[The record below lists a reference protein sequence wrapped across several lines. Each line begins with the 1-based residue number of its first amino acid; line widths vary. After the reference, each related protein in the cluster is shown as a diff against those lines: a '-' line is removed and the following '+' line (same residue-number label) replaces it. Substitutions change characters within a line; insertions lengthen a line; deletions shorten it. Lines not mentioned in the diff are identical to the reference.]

1 MQTTDTAQRASPQ
14 PTAGPEKLP
23 GIRHII
29 AVGSGKGGVGKSTVS
44 VNLALA
50 LQQRGLRVGLVD
62 ADILG
67 PSIPGMLG
75 IPTGEPPEMTADSR
89 MIPAQRYGLK
99 VVSMGMLTGDDQP
112 AVLRGPMVGKYL
124 KMFVAGVQWG
134 ELDCLILDLPP
145 GTGDTQLTLAQ
156 SMPLSGVVIV
166 TTPQAVSLKIARRG
180 LRMFEKVQV
189 PILGIVENMRSFSCP
204 HCGETTDIF
213 RHGGGEQMSAEIG
226 VPFLGAL
233 PIDAEVVTCGDEGR
247 PIVAALPKS
256 VSARVYSAIADALL
270 AQLQTTVTG
279 LKAFVWK
286 WDSNE
291 GAPAWM
297 EGAVQPSGA
306 RNIPVG
312 LMRRD
317 PRTLSLLWQDGHR
330 DDLDVRDLRLAC
342 RCALCVEEM
351 SGRKLLDPQTVR
363 ADVSPRQITSIG
375 HYAIQFDWNDGHN
388 SGIYAFNDLRELGER
403 AALQSVEDV

>member
-1 MQTTDTAQRASPQ
+1 MQTTAPDHTRQHAPDALSQAP
-14 PTAGPEKLP
+14 AGPEKLP

-50 LQQRGLRVGLVD
+50 LQQRGARVGLVD

-75 IPTGEPPEMTADSR
+75 IPTGEPPAMTLENR
-89 MIPAQRYGLK
+89 MIPAERHGLK

-124 KMFVAGVQWG
+124 KMFVGGVQWG
-134 ELDCLILDLPP
+134 ELDYLILDLPP

-189 PILGIVENMRSFSCP
+189 PILGIVENMRTFTCP

-213 RHGGGEQMSAEIG
+213 RHGGGELM
-226 VPFLGAL
+226 
-233 PIDAEVVTCGDEGR
+233 
-247 PIVAALPKS
+247 
-256 VSARVYSAIADALL
+256 
-270 AQLQTTVTG
+270 AQLSTADTG
-279 LKAFVWK
+279 LKPFVWK

-291 GAPAWM
+291 GAPAWN

-312 LMRRD
+312 LLRRD

-351 SGRKLLDPQTVR
+351 SGRKLLDPATVR
-363 ADVSPRQITSIG
+363 ADVSPRQIVSIG
-375 HYAIQFDWNDGHN
+375 NYAIQFDWSDGHN
-388 SGIYAFNDLRELGER
+388 SGIYAFNDLRGLGER
-403 AALQSVEDV
+403 AALQGAEDV